1 MRKWNDL
8 YNIGND
14 YPQYIV
20 RVNKP
25 KPKPISETDIELLF
39 GDNKL
44 IIRLDG
50 TDKKNIEHIEATLTE
65 KE

>member
-1 MRKWNDL
+1 MRNWNDL

-20 RVNKP
+20 SVNKP
-25 KPKPISETDIELLF
+25 KPKPIPETDIELLF

-50 TDKKNIEHIEATLTE
+50 TDKKNIEHIEATLTK